1 MTSMIKMRIPPFQ
14 DTSTF
19 VMQLART
26 YGGLWLFQAYTFLR
40 QPFGLDDSAVC
51 DCLNAVDISPK
62 QLLETAFSSTW
73 LKGFRL
79 EQLEKERER
88 CLAQV
93 RADDAKAAQRCSLK
107 SREFGIATGVF
118 LFRCRCCR
126 CIQDKFS

>member
-1 MTSMIKMRIPPFQ
+1 MDGCGS
-14 DTSTF
+14 
-19 VMQLART
+19 L
-26 YGGLWLFQAYTFLR
+26 QAYTFLR

-93 RADDAKAAQRCSLK
+93 REDDAKAAQRCSLK
-107 SREFGIATGVF
+107 SRLEVGIATGVF

-126 CIQDKFS
+126 CIQHKFS